1 MTTERGATFAFV
13 DLAGFTAVTEAHGD
27 REAVAILHAFRS
39 RVEDALG
46 ADDELVKTIGDAV
59 MLRFPTA
66 VNAINALRE
75 LLSREITTPEAVL
88 VPRAGAHHG
97 CAVEVEGDY
106 YGAAVNLAAH
116 VAGSAKP
123 GQLVVTGDVAAAAQ
137 QLGAVINHLGTP
149 ALRNV
154 SDPIDLW
161 DVRVGRACGH
171 RDRRRLPDA
180 RLDHRRAHDHPR
192 VERAFPPLLRPPLRR
207 TLRRLAEHL
216 RPAPDHRLSVAR
228 RVRAAAKPLHTDPF
242 PCGSVSSWSSPAGAS
257 AERASAI

>member
-106 YGAAVNLAAH
+106 YGAAVNLAGTRRRIRQTGPARRH
-116 VAGSAKP
+116 RRRRRRSTTARRRHQPPRHP
-123 GQLVVTGDVAAAAQ
+123 GAPQRERSDRP
-137 QLGAVINHLGTP
+137 LGRSG
-149 ALRNV
+149 R
-154 SDPIDLW
+154 
-161 DVRVGRACGH
+161 RACGH
-171 RDRRRLPDA
+171 RDRRRLPDP

-192 VERAFPPLLRPPLRR
+192 VERAFPLLLRPPLRR

-228 RVRAAAKPLHTDPF
+228 RVRGSGQAAAH
-242 PCGSVSSWSSPAGAS
+242 
-257 AERASAI
+257 